1 MGGGVGR
8 QDEKV
13 VNQGREEVVGWLGV
27 GGGGGGEGFM
37 EENRSCP
44 MRNDE

>member
-13 VNQGREEVVGWLGV
+13 VNQGREEVVGWLGLGGV
-27 GGGGGGEGFM
+27 GGDAFM

-44 MRNDE
+44 MRDDE